1 MCISA
6 GNADCALS
14 AVSFHVTVILAIHAL
29 FGSIPFV
36 WFQNGDPTVQYILKL
51 VGWVNFIVF

>member
-1 MCISA
+1 
-6 GNADCALS
+6 
-14 AVSFHVTVILAIHAL
+14 
-29 FGSIPFV
+29 V